1 MRSVIFSQA
10 GDAAVVACV
19 GEVPDAPAPRAGE
32 VQLRVSLSPV
42 HRGDLVGTQGAV
54 LPADGSRSVRL
65 GTEAV
70 GVVTAV
76 GDAVRGLRAG
86 DRVAVFPAPGAW
98 SEHVTV
104 PAGAAVIVPDSVSD
118 EVASVLL
125 VNTITSR
132 DVLRAVSELWA
143 AADADTPLV
152 VSAAASAVGKLVV
165 CQALDRGWPVIT
177 IVRSER
183 SAATVSKLF
192 PDVPVVVTGNDGWQG
207 ELRDLIGERPV
218 PVITD
223 AHGGGFVQEILPFLA
238 DAGTLVVWGDLAGQR
253 WTLSTSDLLMR
264 ELRVRAVS
272 ISRWMTRP
280 AEVRDADRQAAVEL
294 AVRHPELLAVHAAYP
309 LDDLRAAI
317 DAARTNGAGTAL
329 LEVG

>member
-1 MRSVIFSQA
+1 
-10 GDAAVVACV
+10 
-19 GEVPDAPAPRAGE
+19 
-32 VQLRVSLSPV
+32 L
-42 HRGDLVGTQGAV
+42 GA
-54 LPADGSRSVRL
+54 
-65 GTEAV
+65 EAV
-70 GVVTAV
+70 GVVTEV
-76 GDAVRGLRAG
+76 GDAVRNLRVG

-98 SEHVTV
+98 AERVTV
-104 PAGAAVIVPDSVSD
+104 PAESVVTLPDSVSD

-132 DVLRAVSELWA
+132 DVLRAVSELRA
-143 AADADTPLV
+143 AADSAANAPLV

-165 CQALDRGWPVIT
+165 RQALDRGWPVIT
-177 IVRSER
+177 IVRSDR
-183 SAATVSKLF
+183 SAATVRKLF

-207 ELRDLIGERPV
+207 ELRRLVGEVPL

-223 AHGGGFVQEILPFLA
+223 AHGGGFIREILPFLA
-238 DAGTLVVWGDLAGQR
+238 DAGTLVVWGDLAAQP

-280 AEVRDADRQAAVEL
+280 ADVRDADRQAAVEL

-309 LDDLRAAI
+309 LDELRAAI
-317 DAARTNGAGTAL
+317 DAARTNGTGTVL
-329 LEVG
+329 LDIN